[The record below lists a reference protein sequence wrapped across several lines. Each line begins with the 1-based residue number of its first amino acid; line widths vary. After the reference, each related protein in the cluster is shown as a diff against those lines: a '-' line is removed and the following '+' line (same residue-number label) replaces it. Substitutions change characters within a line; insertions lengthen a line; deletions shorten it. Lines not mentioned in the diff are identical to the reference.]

1 MLKQQ
6 AMVPQSEIANA
17 GEKGGENIQGEILEA
32 LGSIEYGT
40 MIGSFLFYFIFGYLL
55 YAAFF
60 AAVGGAVDN
69 EADTQQF
76 ILPITIPLILSIMLM
91 QFIIQDPDGPLAFW
105 LSIFPL
111 TAPVVMMIRI
121 PFTVMWYE
129 ILLSM
134 TLLVLGF
141 LGATWMAGK
150 IYRTGI
156 LMYGKKITYKEL
168 WKWLRYSS

>member
-1 MLKQQ
+1 
-6 AMVPQSEIANA
+6 MVPQQATA
-17 GEKGGENIQGEILEA
+17 GTKEAADEDVSGEILDA
-32 LGSIEYGT
+32 LGTVNYPV
-40 MIGSFLFYFIFGYLL
+40 MIGSFLFFFIFGYLMYGAL
-55 YAAFF
+55 F

-76 ILPITIPLILSIMLM
+76 IIPITIPLILSIMLM
-91 QFIIQDPDGPLAFW
+91 QFIVQDPDGPMAFW

-121 PFTVMWYE
+121 PFTVTWYE
-129 ILLSM
+129 IALSM

-141 LGATWMAGK
+141 IGATWMAGK

-156 LMYGKKITYKEL
+156 LMYGKKVNYKEL
-168 WKWLRYSS
+168 WKWISYKS